1 MTDIYSLMLFSLFS
15 NPISF
20 IFYIVSLFIAL
31 SVHEASHALAADK
44 LGDPTPRLDGRITL
58 NPLAHIDLSGLL
70 FMLFF
75 GFGWGKPVMF
85 DPYNLKN
92 PRRDAALISL
102 AGPASNILLALCLS
116 LIIRSFNLFN
126 LSQLSTIGYLILSP
140 LITINLT
147 LGIFNLIPIHP
158 LDGFKIVGGVLPP
171 DQAADW
177 FQLQRYGM
185 IFLLLLII
193 PLGGSSMLDVIL
205 QPILRFVVPLFIPTL

>member
-1 MTDIYSLMLFSLFS
+1 MLFSGLD
-15 NPISF
+15 PIS
-20 IFYIVSLFIAL
+20 IVFRVLSILIAL

-44 LGDPTPRLDGRITL
+44 LGDPTPKLDGRITL
-58 NPLAHIDLSGLL
+58 NPIRHIDVSGLL

-102 AGPASNILLALCLS
+102 AGPASNMVLALCLS
-116 LIIRSFNLFN
+116 ILLRSFNLFN
-126 LSQLSTIGYLILSP
+126 IPLLSTIGYYLFSQLIV
-140 LITINLT
+140 TNLM
-147 LGIFNLIPIHP
+147 LGIFNLLPIHP
-158 LDGFKIVGGVLPP
+158 LDGFKVVGGALPS

-185 IFLLLLII
+185 IFLILLII
-193 PLGGSSMLDVIL
+193 PLGSSSMLDVIL
-205 QPILRFVVPLFIPTL
+205 QPIMRFVVPLFVPFI

>member
-1 MTDIYSLMLFSLFS
+1 MLFSMFS

-20 IFYIVSLFIAL
+20 LFYIVSLFIAL

-116 LIIRSFNLFN
+116 ILLRSFNFFN
-126 LSQLSTIGYLILSP
+126 LSLFSTIGYLIFSP

-147 LGIFNLIPIHP
+147 LGIFNLLPIHP
-158 LDGFKIVGGVLPP
+158 LDGFKIVGGILSTE
-171 DQAADW
+171 QAVEW

-193 PLGGSSMLDVIL
+193 PLGSNSMLDLVL
-205 QPILRFVVPLFIPTL
+205 QPILRFVVPLFVPSL

>member
-1 MTDIYSLMLFSLFS
+1 MLFSLFT

-20 IFYIVSLFIAL
+20 VFYIVSLFVAL

-44 LGDPTPRLDGRITL
+44 LGDPTPRMDGRITL
-58 NPLAHIDLSGLL
+58 DPRAHIDLSGLL

-102 AGPASNILLALCLS
+102 AGPASNLLLALCLS
-116 LIIRSFNLFN
+116 ILLRSFNLIN
-126 LSQLSTIGYLILSP
+126 IPLLSTIGYLLLFP
-140 LITINLT
+140 LITINIT
-147 LGIFNLIPIHP
+147 LGIFNLLPIHP
-158 LDGFKIVGGVLPP
+158 LDGFKIVGGVLPE
-171 DQAADW
+171 DQAHDW

-193 PLGGSSMLDVIL
+193 PLFGSGSMLDFIL
-205 QPILRFVVPLFIPTL
+205 QPIMRFVIPLFVPIP

>member
-1 MTDIYSLMLFSLFS
+1 MLFSLFS

-20 IFYIVSLFIAL
+20 FFYIISLFIAL

-58 NPLAHIDLSGLL
+58 NPIAHIDLSGLL

-102 AGPASNILLALCLS
+102 AGPISNILLALCLS
-116 LIIRSFNLFN
+116 ILLRMFNLFN
-126 LSQLSTIGYLILSP
+126 LSLLSTIGYYLLYP

-147 LGIFNLIPIHP
+147 LGIFNLLPIHP
-158 LDGFKIVGGVLPP
+158 LDGFKIVGGVLSES
-171 DQAADW
+171 QAHEW

-185 IFLLLLII
+185 IFLILLII
-193 PLGGSSMLDVIL
+193 PLGSNSMLDVIL
-205 QPILRFVVPLFIPTL
+205 QPILRFVVPLFVPLP

>member
-1 MTDIYSLMLFSLFS
+1 MLFSLFS

-20 IFYIVSLFIAL
+20 IFYIISLFVAL
-31 SVHEASHALAADK
+31 SVHEASHAFVADK

-58 NPLAHIDLSGLL
+58 NPMAHIDISGLL

-92 PRRDAALISL
+92 PRKDAALISL
-102 AGPASNILLALCLS
+102 AGPASNFIFALVLS
-116 LIIRSFNLFN
+116 LLLRSFNLFN
-126 LSQLSTIGYLILSP
+126 LSSFFTIGYLILSP

-147 LGIFNLIPIHP
+147 LGIFNLLPIHP
-158 LDGFKIVGGVLPP
+158 LDGFKIVGGLLSE
-171 DQAADW
+171 DQAHDW

-185 IFLLLLII
+185 IFLLLFII
-193 PLGGSSMLDVIL
+193 PLGRSSMLDMVLRPIMQFVI
-205 QPILRFVVPLFIPTL
+205 PLFIPSLHGSGII

>member
-1 MTDIYSLMLFSLFS
+1 MLFSLFS

-31 SVHEASHALAADK
+31 SVHEASHAFVADK

-85 DPYNLKN
+85 DPYNLKD
-92 PRRDAALISL
+92 PRKDAALISL
-102 AGPASNILLALCLS
+102 AGPASNILFALLLSIVLRLFIFFHLS
-116 LIIRSFNLFN
+116 LLA
-126 LSQLSTIGYLILSP
+126 TIGLLVLSP

-147 LGIFNLIPIHP
+147 LGIFNLLPIHP
-158 LDGFKIVGGVLPP
+158 LDGFKIVGGILPS
-171 DQAADW
+171 DQAEDW

-193 PLGGSSMLDVIL
+193 PLGSNSVLDVIL
-205 QPILRFVVPLFIPTL
+205 QPILRFVVPLFVPSF

>member
-1 MTDIYSLMLFSLFS
+1 MLFSLFS
-15 NPISF
+15 NHISF
-20 IFYIVSLFIAL
+20 IFYIISLFIAL

-92 PRRDAALISL
+92 PRKDAALISL
-102 AGPASNILLALCLS
+102 AGPASNFILALSLSILLRL
-116 LIIRSFNLFN
+116 FNLFN
-126 LSQLSTIGYLILSP
+126 LSYISTMGLIIFSP
-140 LITINLT
+140 LIMVNLT

-158 LDGFKIVGGVLPP
+158 LDGFKIVGGLISE
-171 DQAADW
+171 DQAHDW
-177 FQLQRYGM
+177 FQLQKYGM
-185 IFLLLLII
+185 IFLLLFII
-193 PLGGSSMLDVIL
+193 PLGSSSMLDMVMR
-205 QPILRFVVPLFIPTL
+205 PILRFVIPLFIPSLPGAGVI

>member
-1 MTDIYSLMLFSLFS
+1 MLFSLFS

-20 IFYIVSLFIAL
+20 IFYIISLFIAL

-92 PRRDAALISL
+92 PRKDAALISL
-102 AGPASNILLALCLS
+102 AGPASNFILALSLSILLRL
-116 LIIRSFNLFN
+116 FNLFN
-126 LSQLSTIGYLILSP
+126 LSYISTMGLIIFSP
-140 LITINLT
+140 LIMVNLT

-158 LDGFKIVGGVLPP
+158 LDGFKIVGGLISE
-171 DQAADW
+171 DQAHDW
-177 FQLQRYGM
+177 FELQKYGM
-185 IFLLLLII
+185 IFLLLFII
-193 PLGGSSMLDVIL
+193 PLGSSSMLDMVMR
-205 QPILRFVVPLFIPTL
+205 PILRFVIPLFIPSLPGAGVI

>member
-1 MTDIYSLMLFSLFS
+1 MIFSGS
-15 NPISF
+15 NPIIIIVGF
-20 IFYIVSLFIAL
+20 IAIIIAL
-31 SVHEASHALAADK
+31 SIHEAAHALAADK

-58 NPLAHIDLSGLL
+58 NPLAHLDLSGLL

-102 AGPASNILLALCLS
+102 AGPASNFILAICLS
-116 LIIRSFNLFN
+116 ILMKTFNLFN
-126 LSQLSTIGYLILSP
+126 LPLISTIGYVLIRTN
-140 LITINLT
+140 IF
-147 LGIFNLIPIHP
+147 LGIFNLLPIHP
-158 LDGFKIVGGVLPP
+158 LDGFKVVGGILSPE
-171 DQAADW
+171 QAIDW

-193 PLGGSSMLDVIL
+193 PLGSHSMLDTIM
-205 QPILRFVVPLFIPTL
+205 QPIQNFIVPLFVPSL

>member
-1 MTDIYSLMLFSLFS
+1 MLFSLFS

-20 IFYIVSLFIAL
+20 VFYIASLFIAL

-58 NPLAHIDLSGLL
+58 DPRAHIDLSGLL

-92 PRRDAALISL
+92 PRKDAALISL
-102 AGPASNILLALCLS
+102 AGPASNFALALGLS
-116 LIIRSFNLFN
+116 LLLRSFNLFN
-126 LSQLSTIGYLILSP
+126 LSQIYAIGYLIFSP
-140 LITINLT
+140 LIMINLT
-147 LGIFNLIPIHP
+147 LGIFNLLPIHP
-158 LDGFKIVGGVLPP
+158 LDGFKIVGGMLSEE
-171 DQAADW
+171 QAHEW

-185 IFLLLLII
+185 IFLLLFII
-193 PLGGSSMLDVIL
+193 PLGSSSMLDVVL
-205 QPILRFVVPLFIPTL
+205 RPIMQFVIPLFVPGM

>member
-1 MTDIYSLMLFSLFS
+1 MLFSLFS

-20 IFYIVSLFIAL
+20 LFYIVSLFIAL
-31 SVHEASHALAADK
+31 SIHEASHALAADK

-102 AGPASNILLALCLS
+102 AGPASNLILALCLS
-116 LIIRSFNLFN
+116 ILLRLFN
-126 LSQLSTIGYLILSP
+126 LLNISLISTIGYLLFSP
-140 LITINLT
+140 LITINIT
-147 LGIFNLIPIHP
+147 LGIFNLLPIHP
-158 LDGFKIVGGVLPP
+158 LDGFKIVGGILSE
-171 DQAADW
+171 DQATDW
-177 FQLQRYGM
+177 FQLQKYGM

-193 PLGGSSMLDVIL
+193 PLGSRSVLDMIMQPVL
-205 QPILRFVVPLFIPTL
+205 QFIVPLFVPLP

>member
-1 MTDIYSLMLFSLFS
+1 MLFSLFS

-20 IFYIVSLFIAL
+20 LFYIVSLFIAL

-92 PRRDAALISL
+92 PRRDAAFISL
-102 AGPASNILLALCLS
+102 AGPASNILLAFCLSILLRSFNFFNLS
-116 LIIRSFNLFN
+116 LI
-126 LSQLSTIGYLILSP
+126 STIGYIILAP
-140 LITINLT
+140 FITINLT
-147 LGIFNLIPIHP
+147 LGIFNLLPIHP
-158 LDGFKIVGGVLPP
+158 LDGFKIVGGILPTE
-171 DQAADW
+171 QAVDW

-193 PLGGSSMLDVIL
+193 PLGSNSMLDVIL
-205 QPILRFVVPLFIPTL
+205 HPILRFVVPLFVPSL

>member
-1 MTDIYSLMLFSLFS
+1 MITHMLFSLFS

-20 IFYIVSLFIAL
+20 LFYIVSLFIAL
-31 SVHEASHALAADK
+31 SIHEASHALAADK

-102 AGPASNILLALCLS
+102 AGPASNLILALCLS
-116 LIIRSFNLFN
+116 ILLRLFN
-126 LSQLSTIGYLILSP
+126 LLNLSLISTIGYLLFSP
-140 LITINLT
+140 LITINIT
-147 LGIFNLIPIHP
+147 LGIFNLLPIHP
-158 LDGFKIVGGVLPP
+158 LDGFKIVGGILSE
-171 DQAADW
+171 DQATDW
-177 FQLQRYGM
+177 FQLQKYGM

-193 PLGGSSMLDVIL
+193 PLGSRSVLDMIMQPVL
-205 QPILRFVVPLFIPTL
+205 QFIVPLFVPLP

>member
-1 MTDIYSLMLFSLFS
+1 MFFSLFS

-20 IFYIVSLFIAL
+20 LFYIISLFVAL
-31 SVHEASHALAADK
+31 SVHEAAHALVADK

-75 GFGWGKPVMF
+75 GFGWGKPVVF

-92 PRRDAALISL
+92 PRKDAAFVSL
-102 AGPASNILLALCLS
+102 AGPASNILLSLCLS
-116 LIIRSFNLFN
+116 ILLRLFN
-126 LSQLSTIGYLILSP
+126 LSGFYFISTIGYLLFAP

-147 LGIFNLIPIHP
+147 LGIFNLLPIHP
-158 LDGFKIVGGVLPP
+158 LDGFKIIGGLLS
-171 DQAADW
+171 DESSYEW

-185 IFLLLLII
+185 IFLLVLII
-193 PLGGSSMLDVIL
+193 PLGSTSMLDTIL
-205 QPILRFVVPLFIPTL
+205 QAILRLVVPLFLPAM

>member
-1 MTDIYSLMLFSLFS
+1 MLLSLFS

-20 IFYIVSLFIAL
+20 LFYIVSLFIAL

-44 LGDPTPRLDGRITL
+44 LGDPTPRLEGRITL

-92 PRRDAALISL
+92 PRKDAALISL
-102 AGPASNILLALCLS
+102 AGPASNFALALLLS
-116 LIIRSFNLFN
+116 LILRSFNLFN
-126 LSQLSTIGYLILSP
+126 FSLLSTIGYMVLAP

-147 LGIFNLIPIHP
+147 LGIFNLLPIHP
-158 LDGFKIVGGVLPP
+158 LDGFKIVGGLLSE
-171 DQAADW
+171 DQAEDW

-185 IFLLLLII
+185 IFLLLFII
-193 PLGGSSMLDVIL
+193 PLGSNSMLDMVLRPIMQFVI
-205 QPILRFVVPLFIPTL
+205 PLFVPASF

>member
-1 MTDIYSLMLFSLFS
+1 MLLSLFS

-20 IFYIVSLFIAL
+20 VFYITSLFIAL

-92 PRRDAALISL
+92 PRKDAAIISL
-102 AGPASNILLALCLS
+102 AGPASNFILALSLS
-116 LIIRSFNLFN
+116 LILRLFNLFN
-126 LSQLSTIGYLILSP
+126 LSFLSTIGLIIFSP
-140 LITINLT
+140 LIMVNLT

-158 LDGFKIVGGVLPP
+158 LDGFKIVGGLVSE
-171 DQAADW
+171 DQAHDW

-185 IFLLLLII
+185 IFLLLFII
-193 PLGGSSMLDVIL
+193 PLGSTSMLDMVM
-205 QPILRFVVPLFIPTL
+205 QPILRFVIPLFIPSLPGAGII

>member
-1 MTDIYSLMLFSLFS
+1 MLFSGLD
-15 NPISF
+15 PITI
-20 IFYIVSLFIAL
+20 IFRVLSIFIAL

-58 NPLAHIDLSGLL
+58 NPIRHIDLSGLL

-102 AGPASNILLALCLS
+102 AGPASNIVFALCLS
-116 LIIRSFNLFN
+116 ILLRSFNLFN
-126 LSQLSTIGYLILSP
+126 FPLISTIGYYLFSQLI
-140 LITINLT
+140 ITNLM
-147 LGIFNLIPIHP
+147 LGIFNLLPIHP
-158 LDGFKIVGGVLPP
+158 LDGFKIVGGALPE
-171 DQAADW
+171 DQAHDW

-185 IFLLLLII
+185 IFLILLII
-193 PLGGSSMLDVIL
+193 PLGSAGSMLDVIL
-205 QPILRFVVPLFIPTL
+205 QPIMKFVVPLFVPSF

>member
-1 MTDIYSLMLFSLFS
+1 MLFSGL
-15 NPISF
+15 NPIEI
-20 IFYIVSLFIAL
+20 IFRLISIFIAL
-31 SVHEASHALAADK
+31 SIHEAAHALAADK

-102 AGPASNILLALCLS
+102 AGPASNLILALCLS
-116 LIIRSFNLFN
+116 LLLRTFNLFN
-126 LSQLSTIGYLILSP
+126 IPLLSTIGYLLFSQ
-140 LITINLT
+140 LIVVNIF
-147 LGIFNLIPIHP
+147 LGIFNLLPIHP
-158 LDGFKIVGGVLPP
+158 LDGFKIVGGALPE
-171 DQAADW
+171 DQAHEW

-193 PLGGSSMLDVIL
+193 PLGSASMLDFLLSPVI
-205 QPILRFVVPLFIPTL
+205 RFIIPLFVPSF

>member
-1 MTDIYSLMLFSLFS
+1 MILSLFS

-20 IFYIVSLFIAL
+20 IFYIISLFIAL

-58 NPLAHIDLSGLL
+58 DPRAHIDLSGLL
-70 FMLFF
+70 FLLFF

-85 DPYNLKN
+85 DPFNLKN
-92 PRRDAALISL
+92 PRKDAALISL
-102 AGPASNILLALCLS
+102 AGPASNIALALCLS
-116 LIIRSFNLFN
+116 LILRSFNLFN
-126 LSQLSTIGYLILSP
+126 IPLLSTIGYLLFYP

-147 LGIFNLIPIHP
+147 LGIFNLLPIHP
-158 LDGFKIVGGVLPP
+158 LDGFKIVGGILSP

-193 PLGGSSMLDVIL
+193 PLGSRSMLDVIL
-205 QPILRFVVPLFIPTL
+205 QPILRFVVPLFVPSL

>member
-1 MTDIYSLMLFSLFS
+1 MLFSLFS

-20 IFYIVSLFIAL
+20 IFYIVSLFVAL

-44 LGDPTPRLDGRITL
+44 LGDPTPRLDGRISL
-58 NPLAHIDLSGLL
+58 NPLRHIDLTGLL

-85 DPYNLKN
+85 DPFNLKN

-102 AGPASNILLALCLS
+102 AGPASNMVFALCLS
-116 LIIRSFNLFN
+116 ILLRSFNFLHLSLF
-126 LSQLSTIGYLILSP
+126 STIGFYLFYP

-147 LGIFNLIPIHP
+147 LGIFNLLPIHP
-158 LDGFKIVGGVLPP
+158 LDGFKIVGGALPE
-171 DQAADW
+171 DQAHDW
-177 FQLQRYGM
+177 FQLQRFGM

-193 PLGGSSMLDVIL
+193 PLGQSSMLDVIL
-205 QPILRFVVPLFIPTL
+205 QPILKFVIPLFVPSL

>member
-1 MTDIYSLMLFSLFS
+1 MFF

-20 IFYIVSLFIAL
+20 VFYIVSLFIAL

-58 NPLAHIDLSGLL
+58 DPRAHIDLSGLL

-92 PRRDAALISL
+92 PRKDAALISL
-102 AGPASNILLALCLS
+102 AGPASNMLLALCLS
-116 LIIRSFNLFN
+116 LLLKSFNLVQ
-126 LSQLSTIGYLILSP
+126 LPLLSTIGYLLLYP

-147 LGIFNLIPIHP
+147 LGIFNLLPIHP
-158 LDGFKIVGGVLPP
+158 LDGFKIVGGLLSE
-171 DQAADW
+171 DQAKDW

-185 IFLLLLII
+185 IFLLLLIF
-193 PLGGSSMLDVIL
+193 PLFAGGSMLDFIL
-205 QPILRFVVPLFIPTL
+205 QPVLRFVVPLFVPSL

>member
-1 MTDIYSLMLFSLFS
+1 MLFSLFS

-44 LGDPTPRLDGRITL
+44 LGDPTPRLEGRITL

-92 PRRDAALISL
+92 PRKDAALISL
-102 AGPASNILLALCLS
+102 AGPASNFALALILS
-116 LIIRSFNLFN
+116 LLLRSFNLFN
-126 LSQLSTIGYLILSP
+126 LPTLFTIGYHILSP

-147 LGIFNLIPIHP
+147 LGIFNLLPIHP
-158 LDGFKIVGGVLPP
+158 LDGFKIVGGMLSE
-171 DQAADW
+171 DQSHEW

-185 IFLLLLII
+185 IFLLLFII
-193 PLGGSSMLDVIL
+193 PLGSMSMLDMVLRPIMQFVI
-205 QPILRFVVPLFIPTL
+205 PLFIPSLQGGGII

>member
-1 MTDIYSLMLFSLFS
+1 MLFSMFS

-20 IFYIVSLFIAL
+20 FFYIISLFIAL

-102 AGPASNILLALCLS
+102 AGPASNFVLALVLS
-116 LIIRSFNLFN
+116 LLLRLFN
-126 LSQLSTIGYLILSP
+126 MFDVSFLSSIGYIIFSP
-140 LITINLT
+140 LITINLV
-147 LGIFNLIPIHP
+147 LGIFNLLPIHP
-158 LDGFKIVGGVLPP
+158 LDGFKIVGGLVNE
-171 DQAADW
+171 DQAHDW

-185 IFLLLLII
+185 IFLLLFII
-193 PLGGSSMLDVIL
+193 PLGSSSMLDMVM
-205 QPILRFVVPLFIPTL
+205 QPILKFVIPLFLPSLPGMGVI

>member
-1 MTDIYSLMLFSLFS
+1 MIFSEL
-15 NPISF
+15 NPIDI
-20 IFYIVSLFIAL
+20 IFRLVSIFIAL

-92 PRRDAALISL
+92 PRKDAALISL
-102 AGPASNILLALCLS
+102 AGPASNFVLALVLS
-116 LIIRSFNLFN
+116 LLLRLFN
-126 LSQLSTIGYLILSP
+126 IFDVSFLSSIGYIIFSP
-140 LITINLT
+140 LITINLV
-147 LGIFNLIPIHP
+147 LGIFNLLPIHP
-158 LDGFKIVGGVLPP
+158 LDGFKIVGGLVNE
-171 DQAADW
+171 DQAHDW

-185 IFLLLLII
+185 IFLLLFII
-193 PLGGSSMLDVIL
+193 PLGSNSMLDMVM
-205 QPILRFVVPLFIPTL
+205 QPILKFVIPLFLPSLPGMGVI

>member
-1 MTDIYSLMLFSLFS
+1 MLFSMFF

-20 IFYIVSLFIAL
+20 VFYIVSLFIAL

-58 NPLAHIDLSGLL
+58 DPRAHIDLSGLL

-92 PRRDAALISL
+92 PRKDAALISL
-102 AGPASNILLALCLS
+102 AGPASNMLLALCLS
-116 LIIRSFNLFN
+116 LLLKSFNLVQ
-126 LSQLSTIGYLILSP
+126 LPLLSTIGYLLLYP

-147 LGIFNLIPIHP
+147 LGIFNLLPIHP
-158 LDGFKIVGGVLPP
+158 LDGFKIVGGLLSE
-171 DQAADW
+171 DQAKDW

-185 IFLLLLII
+185 IFLLLLIF
-193 PLGGSSMLDVIL
+193 PLFAGGSMLDFIL
-205 QPILRFVVPLFIPTL
+205 QPVLRFVVPLFVPSL